1 MPKTNINENRFLPAS
16 SFESFKRCCSFAN
29 DQNKILSVASD
40 ANYEYWIRRIQ
51 PQIKK
56 KTHYRFT
63 ICMTS
68 QRVKGYHN
76 KNFFCYDRSILS
88 SSIPHYLIVNWAAMH
103 MKLLLKSKITYNANR
118 ADRYNAP
125 SNIYNS
131 TAVRHF
137 RYFHFQKKKKR
148 QANQLGYVKELGISL
163 LLFSNQSKLYQYL
176 LINCS
181 GSLLRA
187 AVNDVL
193 ECLCLSVGVTGISE
207 FQSGDQCKT
216 SK

>member
-1 MPKTNINENRFLPAS
+1 
-16 SFESFKRCCSFAN
+16 
-29 DQNKILSVASD
+29 
-40 ANYEYWIRRIQ
+40 
-51 PQIKK
+51 
-56 KTHYRFT
+56 
-63 ICMTS
+63 MTS

-137 RYFHFQKKKKR
+137 RYFHFQKKKKTPSKSTR
-148 QANQLGYVKELGISL
+148 ICKGTRNFPSFVFKSIEIVSISVDQL
-163 LLFSNQSKLYQYL
+163 FW
-176 LINCS
+176 
-181 GSLLRA
+181 
-187 AVNDVL
+187 
-193 ECLCLSVGVTGISE
+193 
-207 FQSGDQCKT
+207 
-216 SK
+216 